1 LTVTRDETSAFAPA
15 GTDERNP
22 ALDGL
27 RGLAVLLV
35 TAAHAGIPV
44 LRYGGVVGVTLFFV
58 LSGYLITTLLLDE
71 RSLRHFYVRRALR
84 LLPALVTVLVGGT
97 ALALAFG
104 FDPADTFFAA
114 GATLFYVNNFSP
126 WFDRPMGPFANL
138 WSLSMEEQFYLLW
151 PLVLLLV
158 GRARSRA
165 LLVATVAAAAVSL
178 GARFAGPVTTREGY
192 RAAAELPHF
201 NAWALLAGC
210 ALALA
215 MAQGW
220 WPRLSAAAPGA
231 ALAVVFLAASPMGL
245 VTGLREDASGTAY
258 VLRLAAGPVAAAAAV
273 VLLCHAAGRG
283 RTWSPLRHPALLF
296 FGSISYAL
304 YLWHGVFDHVFGE
317 RWGREGM
324 PGLVV
329 GSASA
334 ALAIG
339 VATLSRRYVEAPF
352 LRRKPP
358 R

>member
-1 LTVTRDETSAFAPA
+1 MTVTRDETSAFAPA

-35 TAAHAGIPV
+35 TGSHAGIPV
-44 LRYGGVVGVTLFFV
+44 VRYGGTVGVTLFFV

-71 RSLRHFYVRRALR
+71 RSLRNFYVRRALR
-84 LLPALVTVLVGGT
+84 LLPALVTVLFGGT

-104 FDPADTFFAA
+104 FDPADTVFAA
-114 GATLFYVNNFSP
+114 GATFFYVNNFSP

-151 PLVLLLV
+151 PLVLLLA
-158 GRARSRA
+158 GRARSRRV
-165 LLVATVAAAAVSL
+165 LVATVVVAAVSL
-178 GARFAGPVTTREGY
+178 VARFAGPVTTREGY
-192 RAAAELPHF
+192 RAAAELPHY

-215 MAQGW
+215 LARGW
-220 WPRLSAAAPGA
+220 RPRLPAAAPVA
-231 ALAVVFLAASPMGL
+231 ALLLVFAAASPMGL
-245 VTGLREDASGTAY
+245 VTGLREDASATSY
-258 VLRLAAGPVAAAAAV
+258 LLRLAAGPVAAVAAV

-283 RTWSPLRHPALLF
+283 RTWSPLCHPVLLF

-304 YLWHGVFDHVFGE
+304 YLWHGVFDHVFG
-317 RWGREGM
+317 RQWGSTGL
-324 PGLVV
+324 PGLAV
-329 GSASA
+329 GTASA
-334 ALAIG
+334 ALAVG
-339 VATLSRRYVEAPF
+339 VAVLSRRYVEAPF